1 MALLFAASISDMN
14 HQKYPNGE
22 DTLCRYRHVGGGG
35 LVTWGLE
42 SVGTR
47 KKWHRRDEKRI
58 SMGGNRET

>member
-1 MALLFAASISDMN
+1 MG
-14 HQKYPNGE
+14 K
-22 DTLCRYRHVGGGG
+22 TLCAGIGMWAGG